1 MRNKILFL
9 KRTAWTFCTAA
20 FSIAIHGQN
29 TAQIMEVPFTQVR
42 IQDAFW
48 SPRIETNRTV
58 SIPSAFRECEKN
70 GRFDNFAIAGG
81 LKEGEHRGD
90 FSFDDTDPY
99 KIIEG
104 ASYSLAVK
112 YDARLDAYLD
122 SVIALIAAAQE
133 SDGYLTTCV
142 TNRCTRLSG
151 WWGTHRWEKINSHEL
166 YNSGHLYEAAVAHYR
181 ATGKRSLL
189 DVAIKNADL
198 VCRVFGPDEG
208 QKHVPSG
215 HPIVE
220 MALAKLYKVTGK
232 EEYLR
237 TARYFVEETGR
248 CTDGHAPSAYSQDHK
263 PILEQNEIVG
273 HAVRAGYLYSGV
285 ADVAGVVGSRM
296 KYALVAAAAATV
308 CFALFGG
315 SGSAINA
322 AEAEAILAQYSNPK
336 GLIMLIPVAILLIV
350 AFIKRNIY
358 VACTW
363 GLISGTIIGLVSGIL
378 VPSDIMGMQ
387 DGTLGGFLIDGVNN
401 MIGTVGYLYA
411 IAGIIGILSASGLL
425 QQVIDGLVH
434 SKLNRS
440 VVGTEVI
447 ISVGL
452 MVSSICLGS
461 ANGPAIIMWG
471 PIANDLGKSK
481 GLHPYRRANLMDG
494 FGSTLPAVI
503 PVTSAFI
510 FIALSCIQGL
520 MDTYSFVQEVSPVS
534 LAGASLHCWFLF
546 VVLAVAVITGW
557 GRKYEG
563 PNGEPVKAL
572 PAQTK

>member
-1 MRNKILFL
+1 MEKKKFDVEFHGTNLFALVPLLLFVVFCILFFVVF
-9 KRTAWTFCTAA
+9 KTFDMMHLCMGGYVALIIGSLLSKNWGKYWDAVATGMSSKIMNELALILLIVGMFGKLMTRGGVARASSGWAIRSACPAA
-20 FSIAIHGQN
+20 ASW
-29 TAQIMEVPFTQVR
+29 P
-42 IQDAFW
+42 
-48 SPRIETNRTV
+48 SP
-58 SIPSAFRECEKN
+58 SSPPASSPLPPAPPSAPCSPPSPSCIPP
-70 GRFDNFAIAGG
+70 ACCWAPIPC
-81 LKEGEHRGD
+81 
-90 FSFDDTDPY
+90 SWP
-99 KIIEG
+99 
-104 ASYSLAVK
+104 
-112 YDARLDAYLD
+112 
-122 SVIALIAAAQE
+122 
-133 SDGYLTTCV
+133 
-142 TNRCTRLSG
+142 
-151 WWGTHRWEKINSHEL
+151 
-166 YNSGHLYEAAVAHYR
+166 
-181 ATGKRSLL
+181 
-189 DVAIKNADL
+189 
-198 VCRVFGPDEG
+198 
-208 QKHVPSG
+208 VPSS
-215 HPIVE
+215 
-220 MALAKLYKVTGK
+220 A
-232 EEYLR
+232 
-237 TARYFVEETGR
+237 
-248 CTDGHAPSAYSQDHK
+248 APSSAITSA
-263 PILEQNEIVG
+263 PSPTPPSPPPPPRSTPTSPAWPTWPAL
-273 HAVRAGYLYSGV
+273 
-285 ADVAGVVGSRM
+285 VGSRM

-322 AEAEAILAQYSNPK
+322 AEAETILAQYSNPK

-546 VVLAVAVITGW
+546 VALAVAVITGW

>member
-1 MRNKILFL
+1 MSLQPAGIL
-9 KRTAWTFCTAA
+9 
-20 FSIAIHGQN
+20 
-29 TAQIMEVPFTQVR
+29 
-42 IQDAFW
+42 
-48 SPRIETNRTV
+48 
-58 SIPSAFRECEKN
+58 
-70 GRFDNFAIAGG
+70 
-81 LKEGEHRGD
+81 
-90 FSFDDTDPY
+90 
-99 KIIEG
+99 
-104 ASYSLAVK
+104 
-112 YDARLDAYLD
+112 
-122 SVIALIAAAQE
+122 ALIALATLILALVSCLVFSVVSLERRHKRRRTRHTAQGAR
-133 SDGYLTTCV
+133 SRSLKGGALTYA
-142 TNRCTRLSG
+142 RLSARRG
-151 WWGTHRWEKINSHEL
+151 GFRSL
-166 YNSGHLYEAAVAHYR
+166 VPVLAGVCAAVLFCQL
-181 ATGKRSLL
+181 TGTVTRYDQQLMKLRSDSSVRGFLTDIRGQSTSGL
-189 DVAIKNADL
+189 ALGDGV
-198 VCRVFGPDEG
+198 VEG
-208 QKHVPSG
+208 
-215 HPIVE
+215 I
-220 MALAKLYKVTGK
+220 
-232 EEYLR
+232 
-237 TARYFVEETGR
+237 
-248 CTDGHAPSAYSQDHK
+248 SQI
-263 PILEQNEIVG
+263 P
-273 HAVRAGYLYSGV
+273 GV

-308 CFALFGG
+308 WFALFGG

-358 VACTW
+358 VACPW

-471 PIANDLGKSK
+471 PIANDLGESK

>member
-1 MRNKILFL
+1 MEKKKFDVEFHGTNLFALVPLLLFVVFCILFFVVF
-9 KRTAWTFCTAA
+9 KTFDMMHLCMGGYVALIIGSLLSKNWGKYWDAVATGMSSKIMNELALILLIVGMFGKLMTRGGVAQGFVWLGDKIGLSGGGFVA
-20 FSIAIHGQN
+20 FTFIA
-29 TAQIMEVPFTQVR
+29 T
-42 IQDAFW
+42 
-48 SPRIETNRTV
+48 
-58 SIPSAFRECEKN
+58 C
-70 GRFDNFAIAGG
+70 
-81 LKEGEHRGD
+81 
-90 FSFDDTDPY
+90 
-99 KIIEG
+99 
-104 ASYSLAVK
+104 
-112 YDARLDAYLD
+112 
-122 SVIALIAAAQE
+122 VIATATGTSIGTMFTAFPILYPSGLLLGADPVFLAGAI
-133 SDGYLTTCV
+133 
-142 TNRCTRLSG
+142 LSG
-151 WWGTHRWEKINSHEL
+151 
-166 YNSGHLYEAAVAHYR
+166 
-181 ATGKRSLL
+181 
-189 DVAIKNADL
+189 AI
-198 VCRVFGPDEG
+198 FGDNVG
-208 QKHVPSG
+208 
-215 HPIVE
+215 PISDTTI
-220 MALAKLYKVTGK
+220 ASASTQ
-232 EEYLR
+232 EY
-237 TARYFVEETGR
+237 TN
-248 CTDGHAPSAYSQDHK
+248 K
-263 PILEQNEIVG
+263 P
-273 HAVRAGYLYSGV
+273 GV

-322 AEAEAILAQYSNPK
+322 AEAEAILTQYSNPK

-387 DGTLGGFLIDGVNN
+387 DGTLGGFL
-401 MIGTVGYLYA
+401 
-411 IAGIIGILSASGLL
+411 
-425 QQVIDGLVH
+425 IDGLVH

-503 PVTSAFI
+503 PVTSAFV

-546 VVLAVAVITGW
+546 VALAVAVITGW

>member
-1 MRNKILFL
+1 M
-9 KRTAWTFCTAA
+9 
-20 FSIAIHGQN
+20 
-29 TAQIMEVPFTQVR
+29 
-42 IQDAFW
+42 
-48 SPRIETNRTV
+48 
-58 SIPSAFRECEKN
+58 
-70 GRFDNFAIAGG
+70 
-81 LKEGEHRGD
+81 
-90 FSFDDTDPY
+90 
-99 KIIEG
+99 
-104 ASYSLAVK
+104 
-112 YDARLDAYLD
+112 
-122 SVIALIAAAQE
+122 
-133 SDGYLTTCV
+133 
-142 TNRCTRLSG
+142 
-151 WWGTHRWEKINSHEL
+151 
-166 YNSGHLYEAAVAHYR
+166 
-181 ATGKRSLL
+181 
-189 DVAIKNADL
+189 
-198 VCRVFGPDEG
+198 
-208 QKHVPSG
+208 
-215 HPIVE
+215 
-220 MALAKLYKVTGK
+220 
-232 EEYLR
+232 
-237 TARYFVEETGR
+237 
-248 CTDGHAPSAYSQDHK
+248 
-263 PILEQNEIVG
+263 
-273 HAVRAGYLYSGV
+273 
-285 ADVAGVVGSRM
+285 AGVVGSRM
-296 KYALVAAAAATV
+296 KYALVAAAAATI

-546 VVLAVAVITGW
+546 VALAVAVITGW

>member
-1 MRNKILFL
+1 MEKKKFDVEFHGTNLFALVPLLLFVVFCILFFVVF
-9 KRTAWTFCTAA
+9 KTFDMMHLC
-20 FSIAIHGQN
+20 
-29 TAQIMEVPFTQVR
+29 M
-42 IQDAFW
+42 
-48 SPRIETNRTV
+48 
-58 SIPSAFRECEKN
+58 
-70 GRFDNFAIAGG
+70 GG
-81 LKEGEHRGD
+81 
-90 FSFDDTDPY
+90 Y
-99 KIIEG
+99 
-104 ASYSLAVK
+104 V
-112 YDARLDAYLD
+112 
-122 SVIALIAAAQE
+122 ALIIG
-133 SDGYLTTCV
+133 SL
-142 TNRCTRLSG
+142 LSKN
-151 WWGTHRWEKINSHEL
+151 WGKYWD
-166 YNSGHLYEAAVAHYR
+166 AVA
-181 ATGKRSLL
+181 TGMSSKIMNEL
-189 DVAIKNADL
+189 
-198 VCRVFGPDEG
+198 
-208 QKHVPSG
+208 
-215 HPIVE
+215 
-220 MALAKLYKVTGK
+220 AL
-232 EEYLR
+232 
-237 TARYFVEETGR
+237 
-248 CTDGHAPSAYSQDHK
+248 
-263 PILEQNEIVG
+263 
-273 HAVRAGYLYSGV
+273 
-285 ADVAGVVGSRM
+285 
-296 KYALVAAAAATV
+296 
-308 CFALFGG
+308 
-315 SGSAINA
+315 
-322 AEAEAILAQYSNPK
+322 
-336 GLIMLIPVAILLIV
+336 ILLIV

>member
-1 MRNKILFL
+1 MKYKSPNIGSLKALLPFLIFIAIYLGAGIYFQMQGVDMAFYQFPSVTAMFIAVLSAFCLGSEPIMFKFGIFSKGAANDNIMTMLMIYIL
-9 KRTAWTFCTAA
+9 AGA
-20 FSIAIHGQN
+20 FSAVAAAMGGRDATVNLGISMVPAQYL
-29 TAQIMEVPFTQVR
+29 TAGIFL
-42 IQDAFW
+42 I
-48 SPRIETNRTV
+48 
-58 SIPSAFRECEKN
+58 SAFM
-70 GRFDNFAIAGG
+70 GTATGTSMGTVAAII
-81 LKEGEHRGD
+81 
-90 FSFDDTDPY
+90 P
-99 KIIEG
+99 
-104 ASYSLAVK
+104 
-112 YDARLDAYLD
+112 
-122 SVIALIAAAQE
+122 IAAGIGEKSGISAPLIIAACVGGAMFGDNLSFISDTTIASASTQE
-133 SDGYLTTCV
+133 Y
-142 TNRCTRLSG
+142 TN
-151 WWGTHRWEKINSHEL
+151 
-166 YNSGHLYEAAVAHYR
+166 
-181 ATGKRSLL
+181 
-189 DVAIKNADL
+189 
-198 VCRVFGPDEG
+198 
-208 QKHVPSG
+208 
-215 HPIVE
+215 
-220 MALAKLYKVTGK
+220 
-232 EEYLR
+232 
-237 TARYFVEETGR
+237 
-248 CTDGHAPSAYSQDHK
+248 K
-263 PILEQNEIVG
+263 P
-273 HAVRAGYLYSGV
+273 GV

-471 PIANDLGKSK
+471 PIANDLGESK

>member
-1 MRNKILFL
+1 MHFTYWKNPFCYYFFNDSGWAAVPYNKRRVGMEKKKFDVEFHGTNLFALVPLLLFVVFCILFFVVF
-9 KRTAWTFCTAA
+9 KTFDMMHLCMGGYVALIIGSLLSKNWGKYWDAVATGMSSKIMNELALILLIVGMFGKLMTRGGVAQGFVWLGDKIGLSGGGFVA
-20 FSIAIHGQN
+20 FTFIA
-29 TAQIMEVPFTQVR
+29 T
-42 IQDAFW
+42 
-48 SPRIETNRTV
+48 
-58 SIPSAFRECEKN
+58 C
-70 GRFDNFAIAGG
+70 
-81 LKEGEHRGD
+81 
-90 FSFDDTDPY
+90 
-99 KIIEG
+99 
-104 ASYSLAVK
+104 
-112 YDARLDAYLD
+112 
-122 SVIALIAAAQE
+122 VIATATGTSIGTMFTAFPILYPSGLLLGADPVFLAGAI
-133 SDGYLTTCV
+133 
-142 TNRCTRLSG
+142 LSG
-151 WWGTHRWEKINSHEL
+151 
-166 YNSGHLYEAAVAHYR
+166 
-181 ATGKRSLL
+181 
-189 DVAIKNADL
+189 AI
-198 VCRVFGPDEG
+198 FGDNVG
-208 QKHVPSG
+208 
-215 HPIVE
+215 PISDTTI
-220 MALAKLYKVTGK
+220 ASASTQ
-232 EEYLR
+232 EY
-237 TARYFVEETGR
+237 TN
-248 CTDGHAPSAYSQDHK
+248 K
-263 PILEQNEIVG
+263 P
-273 HAVRAGYLYSGV
+273 GV

-378 VPSDIMGMQ
+378 
-387 DGTLGGFLIDGVNN
+387 
-401 MIGTVGYLYA
+401 
-411 IAGIIGILSASGLL
+411 SASGLL

-471 PIANDLGKSK
+471 PIANDLGESK